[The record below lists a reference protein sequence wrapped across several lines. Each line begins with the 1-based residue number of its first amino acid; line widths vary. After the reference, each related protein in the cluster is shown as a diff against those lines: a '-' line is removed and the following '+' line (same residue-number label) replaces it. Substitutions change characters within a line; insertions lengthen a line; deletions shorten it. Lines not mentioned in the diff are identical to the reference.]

1 VASAWVVARRT
12 KGGAKRYRVLW
23 RVGGHATPT
32 RYGGSF
38 ATRSEAL
45 ARRRWISGELASM
58 RVPDLRRLTAEL
70 PEVVTVKVAS
80 GRWLGSRIDVAEA
93 TRVRNELE
101 VARID
106 RLLGGRPV
114 EALTPAEVAIFVT
127 TLVAEE
133 YARGTIRKT
142 LQSLAMILDHERVH
156 PNPARD
162 RVEVRLPREES
173 VELNPPTAEH
183 VEAVYRLLPR
193 KHRLALLWLDWSGQR
208 VSSIDKLLVRD
219 YDEPRRRVRVP
230 REITKM
236 RKGLWVDLPPVL
248 AQAIEERLGP
258 REDRD
263 LGARLFPD
271 SRSTA
276 LRTAITRA
284 CRAAGVPEF
293 SPHHLRHR
301 RVSVLHLRGMPWARI
316 GEHVGQ
322 SDLSTT
328 ANTYTHVLI
337 DETEVDY
344 EELLAA

>member
-1 VASAWVVARRT
+1 VTRRS
-12 KGGAKRYRVLW
+12 KGGGKRYRVLW

-32 RYGGSF
+32 KHGGSF
-38 ATRSEAL
+38 GRRADAQ
-45 ARRRWISGELASM
+45 ARRNWISGELAAM
-58 RVPDLRRLTAEL
+58 RVPDLRLLTAEL
-70 PEVVTVKVAS
+70 PAVVTVKAAS
-80 GRWLGSRIDVAEA
+80 ERWLRSRIDIAEA

-106 RLLGGRPV
+106 RLLGARPV
-114 EALTPAEVAIFVT
+114 DAMTPAEVASFVT

-173 VELNPPTAEH
+173 AELNPPTAEH
-183 VEAVYRLLPR
+183 VEAVYRLLPP
-193 KHRLALLWLDWSGQR
+193 KHKLALLFLDWSGQR
-208 VSSIDKLLVRD
+208 VSAIDKLLVRD
-219 YDEPRRRVRVP
+219 YDEPRGRVRVP

-236 RKGLWVDLPPVL
+236 RRGLWVELPPVL
-248 AQAIEERLGP
+248 AQAIEQQLGP

-293 SPHHLRHR
+293 SPHDLRHR

-344 EELLAA
+344 KELLAA

>member
-1 VASAWVVARRT
+1 MPSAWVVTRRT
-12 KGGAKRYRVLW
+12 KGGGKRYRVLW
-23 RVGGHATPT
+23 RAGGHFTPT
-32 RYGGSF
+32 QHGGQFGSQ
-38 ATRSEAL
+38 REAL
-45 ARRRWISGELASM
+45 IRKRWIAGELAAM
-58 RVPDLRRLTAEL
+58 RVPDLRLLAAEL
-70 PEVVTVKVAS
+70 PEVVTVKAAS
-80 GRWLGSRIDVAEA
+80 ERWLRSRIDIAEA

-106 RLLGGRPV
+106 RLLGARPID
-114 EALTPAEVAIFVT
+114 ALTPAEVATFVT
-127 TLVAEE
+127 TLVEE
-133 YARGTIRKT
+133 GYKRGTIRKT
-142 LQSLAMILDHERVH
+142 LQSLAMILDHERVS

-162 RVEVRLPREES
+162 RVEVRLPREDS

-193 KHRLALLWLDWSGQR
+193 KHQLALLFLDWSGQR
-208 VSSIDKLLVRD
+208 VSAIDKLLVRD
-219 YDEPRRRVRVP
+219 YDEPRHRVRVP
-230 REITKM
+230 REITKI
-236 RKGLWVDLPPVL
+236 RKGVWVDLPPVL
-248 AQAIEERLGP
+248 AQAIEDQLGP

-276 LRTAITRA
+276 LRTAITGA

-293 SPHHLRHR
+293 SPHDLRHR